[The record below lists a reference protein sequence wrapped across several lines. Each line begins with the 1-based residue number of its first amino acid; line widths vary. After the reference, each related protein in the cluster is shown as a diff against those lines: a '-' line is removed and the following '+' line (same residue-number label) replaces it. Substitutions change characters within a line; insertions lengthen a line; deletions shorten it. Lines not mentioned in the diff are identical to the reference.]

1 MTVGEKLR
9 KQNKHMR
16 IVLSPKVG
24 SGSSEFTVLQ
34 TTGTLSPRHGTTVS
48 ERQAQEYINEGY
60 TVTVKRQPR

>member
-16 IVLSPKVG
+16 IVLTPKVN
-24 SGSSEFTVLQ
+24 SSDFTVLQ
-34 TTGTLSPRHGTTVS
+34 TTGTLNPRHGTTVG

-60 TVTVKRQPR
+60 TVTVKGQPR